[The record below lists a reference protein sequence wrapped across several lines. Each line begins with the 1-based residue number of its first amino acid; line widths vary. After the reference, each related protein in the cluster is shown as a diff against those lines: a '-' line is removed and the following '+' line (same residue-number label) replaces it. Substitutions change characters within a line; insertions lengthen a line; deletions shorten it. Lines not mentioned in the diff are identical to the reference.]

1 MEITLYYTVS
11 EVAAMRSIFPAVAF
25 ISVLLLSAVAGAL
38 FVGLAEANGIFVSPD
53 MFTEPPTITI
63 LSTSVNGNNVTINF
77 KANVGKSATAVK
89 PLIDTVIC
97 DVDWNQN
104 RTYVYR
110 HYNWDENVFDTEQ
123 RTEVYCNFSETAV
136 PDGNHTVT
144 IYASEMGYYEGRGT
158 FHITGFS
165 SVNFTVDTVPPNV
178 SVLSVENIAY
188 DLSDT
193 ALNFTVSEKASKI
206 SYALDC
212 QRNVTINGNTT
223 LTGLTYGSHNV
234 TVYAWDI
241 AGNVAASETITF
253 TITEPFPVVPVAAA
267 SVASVAVVGVGL
279 LVYFKK
285 RKR

>member
-1 MEITLYYTVS
+1 
-11 EVAAMRSIFPAVAF
+11 MRSIFPAVAF

-144 IYASEMGYYEGRGT
+144 IYASEMGYYKSQGT
-158 FHITGFS
+158 FYITGS
-165 SVNFTVDTVPPNV
+165 YNVTFTVDTVAPSV
-178 SVLSVENIAY
+178 SVLSLEGVTY
-188 DLSDT
+188 DVVDVP
-193 ALNFTVSEKASKI
+193 LNFTVNEPASKL
-206 SYALDC
+206 SYVLDG
-212 QRNVTINGNTT
+212 QDDVPIEGNTT
-223 LTGLTYGSHNV
+223 LTGLSVGVHNV
-234 TVYAWDI
+234 TVYAWDV
-241 AGNVAASETITF
+241 AGNVGASETVTF
-253 TITEPFPVVPVAAA
+253 TVAAPFPVVPV
-267 SVASVAVVGVGL
+267 VASGVSVVVIGVVL

-285 RKR
+285 RKC

>member
-1 MEITLYYTVS
+1 
-11 EVAAMRSIFPAVAF
+11 VAALRNIFPATAF
-25 ISVLLLSAVAGAL
+25 ISVLLLLTAVGTQ
-38 FVGLAEANGIFVSPD
+38 FVGLVEANGIFVSPD
-53 MFTEPPTITI
+53 SATEPPAITI
-63 LSTSVNGNNVTINF
+63 LSKSVKGNNVTINF
-77 KANVGKSATAVK
+77 KANVGNSATAVPK
-89 PLIDTVIC
+89 FTMIETVYYSL
-97 DVDWNQN
+97 DSNPKG
-104 RTYVYR
+104 TYVYCY
-110 HYNWDENVFDTEQ
+110 YNPDENMFDTER
-123 RTEVYCNFSETAV
+123 RTEVSCNLNVTAMSE
-136 PDGNHTVT
+136 GNHTIT

-267 SVASVAVVGVGL
+267 SAASVAVVGVGL
-279 LVYFKK
+279 MVYFKK